1 MAERKK
7 LHRIT
12 QRAQTFDVNK
22 IIASGVIENELDHE
36 RAMVADRKLRLMAKE
51 DPKFRSVRT
60 SLRNLIIAYEKRHWK
75 NVQVITKEKIRES
88 DLAELVAEREQLF
101 LARRKELVRDRLK
114 KLNMTQQDLGEVLD
128 HGSKSYMSELI
139 NGISPFSMKDL
150 TIISLVLK
158 IDMNHLV
165 PTFLPTTD
173 RRRIITVIKKQ
184 NNPKLKFDEKDL
196 VMVY

>member
-114 KLNMTQQDLGEVLD
+114 KAEHDPA
-128 HGSKSYMSELI
+128 GSWGS
-139 NGISPFSMKDL
+139 
-150 TIISLVLK
+150 T
-158 IDMNHLV
+158 
-165 PTFLPTTD
+165 
-173 RRRIITVIKKQ
+173 
-184 NNPKLKFDEKDL
+184 
-196 VMVY
+196 